1 MSGGKFDYIND
12 RACQGI
18 FQWMTPD
25 YGEYGF
31 SKAKNAREMN
41 PLKDKQLSELCWDM
55 FCLLHSLDWYE
66 SGDTC
71 EETYAEDVKRFK
83 DKWLNKDADVIKR
96 EEIDKSVEE
105 LRDQLYKELMV

>member
-1 MSGGKFDYIND
+1 MSGGVFDYIND
-12 RACQGI
+12 RACQQI
-18 FQWMTPD
+18 FQWMSPD

-31 SKAKNAREMN
+31 SKAKDARAMN

-66 SGDTC
+66 SGDTG

-96 EEIDKSVEE
+96 EEIDKSIEE
-105 LRDQLYKELMV
+105 LREQLYKELMV